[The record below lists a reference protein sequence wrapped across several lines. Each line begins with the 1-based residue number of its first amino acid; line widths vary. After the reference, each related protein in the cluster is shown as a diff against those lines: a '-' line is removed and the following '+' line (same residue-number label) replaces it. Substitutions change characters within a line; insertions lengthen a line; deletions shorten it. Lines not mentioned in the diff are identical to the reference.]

1 MSCTWQQIQREHEFS
16 DKADGFWTDLKEC
29 TELFDK
35 FVDINS
41 FDDIQQLSYG
51 ELRDEV
57 AKEVFVGDRAK
68 FLPSFQF
75 FLRVNKE
82 LSDAAGHSLY
92 GDPSPKKKARAGE
105 R

>member
-57 AKEVFVGDRAK
+57 QRRCLWGTGQ
-68 FLPSFQF
+68 SFCHLF
-75 FLRVNKE
+75 SF
-82 LSDAAGHSLY
+82 S
-92 GDPSPKKKARAGE
+92 
-105 R
+105 